1 MSKFDELM
9 TGRGAE
15 PAPPEET
22 TAGSAPEKPAVPF
35 TEILPIL
42 ILTFI
47 AGTLLLAGQVT
58 PMYESV
64 TYREILKNTL
74 IQQDIGWVLVAG
86 AGVLAMV
93 ALFARRLVT
102 VAWAGIV
109 VGLVAVAIAGVAGLD
124 ESMRTLESAL
134 PGEQRGSEEI
144 AVAAVGIYLTAV
156 GGIASIAAG
165 AAALWL
171 DAGRRA

>member
-1 MSKFDELM
+1 MSKFSELM
-9 TGRGAE
+9 TGTTEDA
-15 PAPPEET
+15 PAPQATPAPT
-22 TAGSAPEKPAVPF
+22 TPKPAAPLA
-35 TEILPIL
+35 TLLPTL
-42 ILTFI
+42 IL
-47 AGTLLLAGQVT
+47 AAVASTLLLAGQFV

-64 TYREILKNTL
+64 GYREILKNTL

-86 AGVLAMV
+86 AGVLALV
-93 ALFARRLVT
+93 ALFARRFVT

-109 VGLVAVAIAGVAGLD
+109 VGLVAVVIAGVAGLD

-134 PGEQRGSEEI
+134 PGERRGSEEI

-171 DAGRRA
+171 DAGRRT